1 MCGSCF
7 CAAERAPSDSGLNEG
22 AQTVCTSSMA
32 RRFFQLGSVA
42 AGAFARYGHVVTDVL
57 PLNIFLATPSD
68 ADREREVVHRTVDE
82 WNRQH
87 STGRVRF
94 NVVGW
99 ESKRGTA
106 RRAQEAINEL
116 IGECHFLVAVF
127 KERWGSETGSSWGY
141 TSGTEEEIF
150 TGLLELGQA
159 DQPMRDV
166 WIGFVDSPAPGS
178 AVSTFKAQLIE
189 RHSMLFESVTDV
201 LDFADKISA
210 RLDGWGVDSAVKTP
224 RHIELVSSTGSE
236 VLRAARLRIEGEKL
250 IELGQAGAGSAN
262 LRRAAAIGGPIEL
275 LAHARQLAR
284 EGELEEA
291 HTTTQA
297 AIEMAQTS
305 DSGLF
310 SALAAEAFAAQASV
324 LRRRRDPVA
333 AIGRLEQAITLV
345 SGDDAEARRVRC
357 RILDEIGLA
366 CKATNDLSRARAVF
380 LEALELRRAAG
391 WASEV
396 AQSLTN
402 LARLAVDEHDLA
414 TARGYADEVLS
425 ALENVPPT
433 ALHANAATLV
443 AQVLLRQ
450 GEASGA
456 IEHAKRSLSLNRQ
469 FGSANGEA
477 IALYVMA
484 QCYRAMGDFACA
496 AQSAQD
502 CLDINL
508 RIGNTKG
515 VENARWQLDAAANGE

>member
-1 MCGSCF
+1 M
-7 CAAERAPSDSGLNEG
+7 
-22 AQTVCTSSMA
+22 QVA
-32 RRFFQLGSVA
+32 RVA
-42 AGAFARYGHVVTDVL
+42 TGAFARYGHAVTDVL

-68 ADREREVVHRTVDE
+68 ADRERDVFRRTVNE
-82 WNRQH
+82 WNERQ
-87 STGRVRF
+87 SSGRVRF
-94 NVVGW
+94 SVVGW

-106 RRAQEAINEL
+106 RRAQAAINEL
-116 IGECHFLVAVF
+116 ISECHFLVAVF

-159 DQPMRDV
+159 GQPMRDV
-166 WIGFVDSPAPGS
+166 WIGFVDSPAPEP
-178 AVSTFKAQLIE
+178 AVSTFKAQMIE
-189 RHSMLFESVTDV
+189 LHSMLFESVADA
-201 LDFADKISA
+201 LDLADKISA
-210 RLDGWGVDSAVKTP
+210 RLDGWGAESTVKTP

-250 IELGQAGAGSAN
+250 IELGQAEAGSAN
-262 LRRAAAIGGPIEL
+262 LRRAAAIGGPVEL

-284 EGELEEA
+284 EGDLEEA

-297 AIEMAQTS
+297 AIEMSQTS
-305 DSGLF
+305 GSGLF
-310 SALAAEAFAAQASV
+310 SAAAAEAFAAQASV

-345 SGDDAEARRVRC
+345 TGDDAEARRVRC

-366 CKATNDLSRARAVF
+366 CKATNDLSRSRAVF
-380 LEALELRRAAG
+380 LEALELRRAG
-391 WASEV
+391 GLASEV

-414 TARGYADEVLS
+414 TARGYADEALS
-425 ALENVPPT
+425 ALENVAPT

-450 GEASGA
+450 GEAAAA
-456 IEHAKRSLSLNRQ
+456 IEHAKRSLALNRQ

-477 IALYVMA
+477 IALHVLA
-484 QCYRAMGDFACA
+484 QCYRATGDFAHA
-496 AQSAQD
+496 TQSAQD
-502 CLDINL
+502 CLEINL

-515 VENARWQLDAAANGE
+515 VENARWQLDAARNEE